1 MGEKR
6 AGDNLRHLCSR
17 CIYRSIYLPSVR
29 NIAGAGCKNR
39 SPSLY
44 TADDPAEYDDIY
56 RKEWKTDREL
66 QRFLGAPYS
75 YLKEQGVENIYLLYG
90 NGPMLPREQDA
101 LLEGHYFERVDR
113 RIQEMVT
120 EMEGVFIPVY
130 YAAGYIV
137 ENQWLYYFG
146 TYGVEMQMNTGVK
159 LELDTITMFTGPQYA
174 RNREMECM
182 LTTKVFT
189 REQHCNIQIKKKSM
203 RPVRS
208 NAFTGM
214 IMIC

>member
-1 MGEKR
+1 MGEKS

-44 TADDPAEYDDIY
+44 TADVRMNMMTYLE
-56 RKEWKTDREL
+56 KNGTTDREL

-90 NGPMLPREQDA
+90 NGQMLPREQDN

-130 YAAGYIV
+130 YAGI
-137 ENQWLYYFG
+137 
-146 TYGVEMQMNTGVK
+146 
-159 LELDTITMFTGPQYA
+159 
-174 RNREMECM
+174 
-182 LTTKVFT
+182 
-189 REQHCNIQIKKKSM
+189 S
-203 RPVRS
+203 
-208 NAFTGM
+208 
-214 IMIC
+214 